1 MIPAIMCPIE
11 VYYEVD
17 DPRFDGKKLLRTL
30 QPGNEGLGL
39 TCAET
44 GESKVILCDPNDSGG
59 TIMRR
64 EIHPVEQDGIRIVP
78 LDRLGV
84 PIERVNADD
93 LRLDSTIPLKG
104 TRSFRMRNQAGKNC
118 IITCTH
124 RSPR

>member
-30 QPGNEGLGL
+30 HPGDDGLGL
-39 TCAET
+39 TCAKT
-44 GESKVILCDPNDSGG
+44 GEAKVVVCNQDDTGG

-64 EIHPVEQDGIRIVP
+64 EIHPEEQDDIRIVP

-84 PIERVNADD
+84 PIERVNARD
-93 LRLDSTIPLKG
+93 LRLDCTIPLKG

-124 RSPR
+124 RSSR